1 MRGCNNEKNINK
13 HKYVFIRTSCLY
25 KLYNVR
31 FALMVYSRGCNLM
44 PNKLIEK
51 IRSYLK
57 EIDLESLQHKY
68 QEPSTNDDFIQYE
81 PLPQIYIDS
90 LDDSNKEKMLQKI
103 ADRNGF

>member
-1 MRGCNNEKNINK
+1 MGEI
-13 HKYVFIRTSCLY
+13 
-25 KLYNVR
+25 
-31 FALMVYSRGCNLM
+31 M

-90 LDDSNKEKMLQKI
+90 FDDSNKEKMLQKI